1 MVNELSTRAWDVSK
15 SRLALSIEIGH
26 AITGAFSFAR
36 DENCIERE
44 EEITSTGL
52 PAGYDRY
59 MGGPLVACRKAYS
72 RYADAR
78 DALQA
83 YDRDVYTPTF
93 TNVDVTDSITDKVQ
107 EAYDILLTAEH
118 EAIEWLYRT
127 PAPSASELAIKLKI
141 FEGAE
146 GWALTYAPEAIRR
159 ISIDARRV
167 GRYGAHLLTDQ
178 LLLAAFAAWRREF
191 EAADK
196 DPWTA

>member
-1 MVNELSTRAWDVSK
+1 M
-15 SRLALSIEIGH
+15 
-26 AITGAFSFAR
+26 
-36 DENCIERE
+36 
-44 EEITSTGL
+44 
-52 PAGYDRY
+52 
-59 MGGPLVACRKAYS
+59 
-72 RYADAR
+72 
-78 DALQA
+78 
-83 YDRDVYTPTF
+83 
-93 TNVDVTDSITDKVQ
+93 DVTDSITDKVQ

-118 EAIEWLYRT
+118 EAIERLYRT